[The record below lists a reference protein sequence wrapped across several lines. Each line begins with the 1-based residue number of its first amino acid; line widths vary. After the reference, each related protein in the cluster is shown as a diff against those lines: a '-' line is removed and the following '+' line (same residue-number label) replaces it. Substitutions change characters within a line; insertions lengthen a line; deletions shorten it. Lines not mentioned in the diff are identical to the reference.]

1 MIYDLGSE
9 ISGLQISNVAK
20 RKLYTVLKNIVN
32 KPGQIKVNY
41 EASIILVSVET
52 DEYEGAV
59 VIQKKQQNKMNGG
72 FKSKTTP
79 QSVILHDEDYS
90 TRYIEYNGENKG
102 IYDVRFTKDKK
113 GRNKVV
119 STFYDGEV
127 LDYLQVMKSD
137 TGLLTT
143 YNSVRQQLE
152 PMGLLPDYEGTTD
165 AKNSNISINPSI
177 IIDTIEYFKI
187 HVPNESSAPA
197 LKF

>member
-41 EASIILVSVET
+41 EANIILVSVET

-90 TRYIEYNGENKG
+90 TRYIEYNGENK
-102 IYDVRFTKDKK
+102 
-113 GRNKVV
+113 
-119 STFYDGEV
+119 
-127 LDYLQVMKSD
+127 
-137 TGLLTT
+137 
-143 YNSVRQQLE
+143 
-152 PMGLLPDYEGTTD
+152 
-165 AKNSNISINPSI
+165 
-177 IIDTIEYFKI
+177 
-187 HVPNESSAPA
+187 
-197 LKF
+197 

>member
-1 MIYDLGSE
+1 M
-9 ISGLQISNVAK
+9 
-20 RKLYTVLKNIVN
+20 
-32 KPGQIKVNY
+32 
-41 EASIILVSVET
+41 
-52 DEYEGAV
+52 
-59 VIQKKQQNKMNGG
+59 
-72 FKSKTTP
+72 
-79 QSVILHDEDYS
+79 
-90 TRYIEYNGENKG
+90 
-102 IYDVRFTKDKK
+102 
-113 GRNKVV
+113 V

-143 YNSVRQQLE
+143 YNSVREQLE